1 VNGNTA
7 ALLPIIV
14 LLPLLGGIINGIFG
28 KRFSRQAVYA
38 IANIA
43 VFASFFM
50 SVMVFWDLLVGS
62 KTDPDYALRYQ
73 MYDWMVAGSYH
84 FEIAYMADHL
94 TAIMMLV
101 VTGVGALIHLYSTS
115 YMDEDPGYAR
125 YFCYINLFIFSM
137 LNLVMGKNL
146 AVMFVGWEG
155 VGACSYLLIGFWF
168 NDMQK
173 AEAGQKAFVV
183 NRIGDFGFVL
193 GIFMLLAFAGG
204 SVDFDSLKLHFSDGV
219 HILDSQLDITL
230 ICLALFLGACGK
242 SAQIP
247 LYVWLPDAMA
257 GPTPVSALIHAA
269 TMVTAG
275 VYMVARMNFLFALS
289 PTAMA
294 VVMVVGALTA
304 FMAASIGL
312 VQRDIKKVLAYST
325 VSQLGYMFVGVGA
338 GAYAAGIF
346 HLFTHAFFKAC
357 LFLGAGA
364 IIHALHHEQDIY
376 KMGGLKVKMPIIR
389 WTFLISCIAIA
400 GLPPFSGFFS
410 KDAILTEALYLRPK
424 VEKLTQYYEPALKKQ
439 ARAQVIAQARD
450 KKENPSVALADPGRL
465 EAAEKAVH
473 AEFVAGIE
481 RTHVWHIV
489 AFVLGLL
496 GAAMTAFYMFRLYF
510 LTFHGTYRGDPEVL
524 EHAHDA
530 PWPMATALTILAGL
544 AAVVGFLGL
553 PFAHNHY
560 NWFHHWLDPVLNR
573 GGEFVGLSVELSLL
587 HEVGMMALSVAVAGA
602 GIWWAYKQYKGGP
615 ILDISA
621 WSDFKKNVHAVLM
634 DKYRIDEL
642 YDAIIIQPLR
652 AGSRTL
658 FGVIDRLAID
668 VAMVRGPGYVLL
680 GLGEL
685 GRRLHNGQVQ
695 AYLVGVVIGLAGL
708 AFYLV

>member
-1 VNGNTA
+1 MNGNTA
-7 ALLPIIV
+7 ALLPVIV
-14 LLPLLGGIINGIFG
+14 LLPLLGGIINGLFG
-28 KRFSRQAVYA
+28 KRMSRQAVYA

-43 VFASFFM
+43 VFASFFI
-50 SVMVFWDLLVGS
+50 SVMVFWDLLIAT
-62 KTDPDYALRYQ
+62 KIDPEAAFHFHA
-73 MYDWMVAGSYH
+73 YDWVVAGSYH
-84 FEIAYMADHL
+84 FEIAYMADQL

-115 YMDEDPGYAR
+115 YMDDDPGYAR
-125 YFCYINLFIFSM
+125 YFAYINLFIFSM
-137 LNLVMGKNL
+137 LNLIMGKNL

-168 NDMQK
+168 TDMQK
-173 AEAGQKAFVV
+173 AAAGQKAFVV
-183 NRIGDFGFVL
+183 NRIGDFGFVIGL
-193 GIFMLLAFAGG
+193 FMLLAFAGG

-219 HILDSQLDITL
+219 HILDSQLDITI

-275 VYMVARMNFLFALS
+275 VYMIARMSFLFALS

-294 VVMVVGALTA
+294 VVMVVGAATA
-304 FMAASIGL
+304 LMAASIGL

-338 GAYAAGIF
+338 GAYAAGVF

-376 KMGGLKVKMPIIR
+376 KMGGLKAKMPIIR

-400 GLPPFSGFFS
+400 GIPPLSGFFS
-410 KDAILTEALYLRPK
+410 KDAILTEALYLRPD
-424 VEKLTQYYEPALKKQ
+424 VEKLTSYYEPSLKRK
-439 ARAQVIAQARD
+439 ARAMVVADARD
-450 KKENPSVALADPGRL
+450 KKENPGVALADAGRIEL
-465 EAAEKAVH
+465 AEKAVH

-481 RTHVWHIV
+481 RTHIWHIV
-489 AFVLGLL
+489 AFIMGLL

-510 LTFHGTYRGDPEVL
+510 LTFHGTYRGDPKVL
-524 EHAHDA
+524 AHAHDA
-530 PWPMATALTILAGL
+530 PWPMAAALTVLAGM
-544 AAVVGFLGL
+544 AAVAGFLGL

-560 NWFHHWLDPVLNR
+560 NWFHHWLEPVLSR
-573 GGEFVGLSVELSLL
+573 GGEFVGLSVELGIG
-587 HEVGMMALSVAVAGA
+587 HELAMMAISVAVASA

-615 ILDISA
+615 ILDISG
-621 WSDFKKNVHAVLM
+621 WSDLKKNVHTALM
-634 DKYRIDEL
+634 DKYRVDEF
-642 YDAIIIQPLR
+642 YHAVVITPLR

-658 FGVIDRLAID
+658 FGVVDRLAID
-668 VAMVRGPGYVLL
+668 VIMVRGPGYVLL
-680 GLGEL
+680 GLAEV

-695 AYLVGVVIGLAGL
+695 AYLVGVAIGLAGL
-708 AFYLV
+708 ALYLV

>member
-1 VNGNTA
+1 MNGNTA
-7 ALLPIIV
+7 ALLPVIV
-14 LLPLLGGIINGIFG
+14 LLPLLGGIINGLFG
-28 KRFSRQAVYA
+28 KRLSRQTVYA

-43 VFASFFM
+43 VFSSFFI
-50 SVMVFWDLLVGS
+50 SVMVFYKLMGATADE
-62 KTDPDYALRYQ
+62 PEAAFRFHF
-73 MYDWMVAGSYH
+73 YDWVVAGSYH
-84 FEIAYMADHL
+84 FEIAYMADQL

-101 VTGVGALIHLYSTS
+101 VTGVGSLIHLYSTS
-115 YMDEDPGYAR
+115 YMDDDPGYAR
-125 YFCYINLFIFSM
+125 YFAYINLFIFSM
-137 LNLVMGKNL
+137 LNLVMGSNL

-168 NDMQK
+168 TDMAK
-173 AEAGQKAFVV
+173 AKAGQKAFVV
-183 NRIGDFGFVL
+183 NRIGDFGFVIGL
-193 GIFMLLAFAGG
+193 FMLLAFAGG

-247 LYVWLPDAMA
+247 LYIWLPDAMA

-275 VYMVARMNFLFALS
+275 VYMIARMSFLFALS

-294 VVMVVGALTA
+294 VVMVVGAATA
-304 FMAASIGL
+304 LMAASIGL

-325 VSQLGYMFVGVGA
+325 VSQLGYMFIGVGA
-338 GAYAAGIF
+338 GAYAAGVF

-364 IIHALHHEQDIY
+364 VIHAMHHEQDIY
-376 KMGGLKVKMPIIR
+376 KMGGLKAKMPIIR

-400 GLPPFSGFFS
+400 GLPPLSGFFS
-410 KDAILTEALYLRPK
+410 KDAILTEALYLRPNID
-424 VEKLTQYYEPALKKQ
+424 KLTRYYEPSLKRK
-439 ARAQVIAQARD
+439 ARAQVVAQARE
-450 KKENPSVALADPGRL
+450 KKENPGEALGDPSRI

-481 RTHVWHIV
+481 RTHIWHVV
-489 AFVLGLL
+489 AFIMGLL

-510 LTFHGTYRGDPEVL
+510 LTFHGTYRGDPHVL
-524 EHAHDA
+524 AHAHDA
-530 PWPMATALTILAGL
+530 PWPMAVALTVLAGL
-544 AAVVGFLGL
+544 AAVVGLLGL

-560 NWFHHWLDPVLNR
+560 NWFHHWLEPVVGR
-573 GGEFVGLSVELSLL
+573 GAEFVGLSVELGIG
-587 HEVGMMALSVAVAGA
+587 HELAMMAISVAVAASGV
-602 GIWWAYKQYKGGP
+602 WWAYKQYKGGP
-615 ILDISA
+615 ILDISG
-621 WSDFKKNVHAVLM
+621 WSDLKKNAHAMLM

-642 YDAIIIQPLR
+642 YDAAIIGPLR

-668 VAMVRGPGYVLL
+668 VVMVRGPGYVLL

-708 AFYLV
+708 ALYLV

>member
-1 VNGNTA
+1 MNGKTA
-7 ALLPIIV
+7 ALLPVIV
-14 LLPLLGGIINGIFG
+14 LLPLIGGIINGIFG
-28 KRFSRQAVYA
+28 KRLPRQVVYA
-38 IANIA
+38 VANFA
-43 VFASFFM
+43 VFAAFCM
-50 SVMVFWDLLVGS
+50 SVMVFWELMHAAEGADS
-62 KTDPDYALRYQ
+62 TIRYHF
-73 MYDWMVAGSYH
+73 YEWMAAGTYS
-84 FEIAYMADHL
+84 FEIAWMADEL

-101 VTGVGALIHLYSTS
+101 VTGVGSLIHLYSTS

-125 YFCYINLFIFSM
+125 YFAYINLFIFSM

-168 NDMQK
+168 TDMQK
-173 AEAGQKAFVV
+173 AAAGQKAFVV
-183 NRIGDFGFVL
+183 NRIGDFGFVI

-204 SVDFDSLKLHFSDGV
+204 SVDFDSLRLHFSDGV
-219 HILDSQLDITL
+219 HVLDSQLDITL
-230 ICLALFLGACGK
+230 ICLALFIGACGK

-275 VYMVARMNFLFALS
+275 VYMVARLNFIFALS

-294 VVMVVGALTA
+294 VVMMVGALTA

-338 GAYAAGIF
+338 GAYAAGVF

-376 KMGGLKVKMPIIR
+376 KMGGLKAKMPIIR
-389 WTFLISCIAIA
+389 WTFLISCVAIA

-410 KDAILTEALYLRPK
+410 KDAILTEALYLQPK
-424 VEKLTQYYEPALKKQ
+424 VEKLTQYYEPALKKK
-439 ARAQVIAQARD
+439 ARAAVIADARAN
-450 KKENPSVALADPGRL
+450 KENLSVALADPSRL
-465 EAAEKAVH
+465 EAAEKTVH
-473 AEFVAGIE
+473 AAFVAGIE
-481 RTHVWHIV
+481 RTHIWHIV
-489 AFVLGLL
+489 AFILSLL

-510 LTFHGTYRGDPEVL
+510 LTFHGDYRGDQHTWD
-524 EHAHDA
+524 HAHDA
-530 PWPMATALTILAGL
+530 PWPMAAALTILAGL

-560 NWFHHWLDPVLNR
+560 NWFHKWLHPVLGR
-573 GGEFVGLSVELSLL
+573 GDDFVHLGVDLTLPHEL
-587 HEVGMMALSVAVAGA
+587 GMMALSVAVASG

-615 ILDISA
+615 IVDISG
-621 WSDFKKNVHAVLM
+621 WSDFKKNAHAMLM

-642 YDAIIIQPLR
+642 YDAIVIRPLK
-652 AGSRTL
+652 AASQTL
-658 FGVIDRLAID
+658 FGVVDRLAID

>member
-1 VNGNTA
+1 MNGKTA

-28 KRFSRQAVYA
+28 KRLPRQVVYGV
-38 IANIA
+38 ANFA
-43 VFASFFM
+43 VFASFCM
-50 SVMVFWDLLVGS
+50 SVLVFWELLHAGHGGDS
-62 KTDPDYALRYQ
+62 TITFHF
-73 MYDWMVAGSYH
+73 YDWMAAGTYH
-84 FEIAYMADHL
+84 FEIAWMADQL

-101 VTGVGALIHLYSTS
+101 VTGVGSLIHLYSTS

-125 YFCYINLFIFSM
+125 YFAYINLFIFSM

-168 NDMQK
+168 TDMQK
-173 AEAGQKAFVV
+173 AAAGQKAFVV

-204 SVDFDSLKLHFSDGV
+204 SVDFDSLRLHFSDGV
-219 HILDSQLDITL
+219 HVLDSQLDITL
-230 ICLALFLGACGK
+230 ICLALFIGACGK

-275 VYMVARMNFLFALS
+275 VYMVARLNFIFALS

-294 VVMVVGALTA
+294 VVMMVGALTA

-325 VSQLGYMFVGVGA
+325 VSQLGYMFIGVGA
-338 GAYAAGIF
+338 GAYAAGVF

-376 KMGGLKVKMPIIR
+376 KMGGLKAKMPIIR

-410 KDAILTEALYLRPK
+410 KDAILTEALYLQPK
-424 VEKLTQYYEPALKKQ
+424 VEKLVQYYEPALKKK
-439 ARAQVIAQARD
+439 ARATVIAQARAQ
-450 KKENPSVALADPGRL
+450 KVSPSTALADPSRL
-465 EAAEKAVH
+465 EAAEKQVH
-473 AEFVAGIE
+473 GEFVAGIE
-481 RTHVWHIV
+481 RTHIWHVV
-489 AFVLGLL
+489 AFILGLL

-510 LTFHGTYRGDPEVL
+510 LTFHGTYRGDPHTY

-544 AAVVGFLGL
+544 AAVVGMLGL
-553 PFAHNHY
+553 PFDHNHY
-560 NWFHHWLDPVLNR
+560 NWFHKWLHPVLGR
-573 GGEFVGLSVELSLL
+573 GDDFEHLGVELSLP
-587 HEVGMMALSVAVAGA
+587 HELGMMALSVAVASG

-615 ILDISA
+615 ILDISG
-621 WSDFKKNVHAVLM
+621 WSDFKKNAHAMLM

-642 YDAIIIQPLR
+642 YDAIIIRPLK
-652 AGSRTL
+652 AGSQTL
-658 FGVIDRLAID
+658 FGVVDRLAID

-680 GLGEL
+680 GLGHL

>member
-1 VNGNTA
+1 MNGNTA
-7 ALLPIIV
+7 ALLPVIV
-14 LLPLLGGIINGIFG
+14 LLPLLGGIINGLFG
-28 KRFSRQAVYA
+28 KRLSRQTVYA

-43 VFASFFM
+43 VFSSFFI
-50 SVMVFWDLLVGS
+50 SVMVFWNLLGA
-62 KTDPDYALRYQ
+62 TRADPEAAYRFHF
-73 MYDWMVAGSYH
+73 YDWVVAGSYH
-84 FEIAYMADHL
+84 FEIAYMADQL

-101 VTGVGALIHLYSTS
+101 VTGVGSLIHLYSTS
-115 YMDEDPGYAR
+115 YMDDDPGYAR
-125 YFCYINLFIFSM
+125 YFAYINLFIFSM

-168 NDMQK
+168 TDMAK
-173 AEAGQKAFVV
+173 AKAGQKAFVV
-183 NRIGDFGFVL
+183 NRIGDFGFVIGL
-193 GIFMLLAFAGG
+193 FMLLAFAGG

-275 VYMVARMNFLFALS
+275 VYMIARMSFLFALS

-294 VVMVVGALTA
+294 VIMVVGAATA
-304 FMAASIGL
+304 LMAASIGL

-338 GAYAAGIF
+338 GAYAAGVF

-376 KMGGLKVKMPIIR
+376 KMGGLKAKMPIIR

-400 GLPPFSGFFS
+400 GIPPLSGFFS
-410 KDAILTEALYLRPK
+410 KDAILTEALYLRPD
-424 VEKLTQYYEPALKKQ
+424 VDKLTRYYEPSLKRK
-439 ARAQVIAQARD
+439 ARAQVVADARQH
-450 KKENPSVALADPGRL
+450 KENPGQALGDPAKIA
-465 EAAEKAVH
+465 AAEKAVH
-473 AEFVAGIE
+473 AEFIAGIE
-481 RTHVWHIV
+481 RTYIWHVV
-489 AFVLGLL
+489 AFIMGLI

-510 LTFHGTYRGDPEVL
+510 LTFHGTYRGDPHVL

-530 PWPMATALTILAGL
+530 PWPMAAALTVLAGL
-544 AAVVGFLGL
+544 AAVAGFLGL

-560 NWFHHWLDPVLNR
+560 NWFHHWLEPVVGR
-573 GGEFVGLSVELSLL
+573 GAEFVGLSVELGIG
-587 HEVGMMALSVAVAGA
+587 HELAMMAISVVVASA
-602 GIWWAYKQYKGGP
+602 GIFYAYKQYKGGP
-615 ILDISA
+615 IVDISG
-621 WSDFKKNVHAVLM
+621 WSDLKKSAHAMLM

-642 YDAIIIQPLR
+642 YDAAVIGPLR

-668 VAMVRGPGYVLL
+668 VVMVRGPGYVLL

-695 AYLVGVVIGLAGL
+695 AYLLGVVIGLAGL
-708 AFYLV
+708 ALYLV